1 MDMSYGEKSAW
12 VSLVTMGAAY
22 AWYFSKYGPALA
34 AGELVFGDIFG
45 ALIGLVILI
54 VIVEVILHVALG
66 LDIARSGADAEVTG
80 DERDALIEVRANSI
94 SSYVLGAGAITGIFC
109 AALQTPVVTAHVLL
123 LSLVAAETVKLVTQ
137 LVYYRRGI

>member
-12 VSLVTMGAAY
+12 VSLATMVAAY
-22 AWYFSKYGPALA
+22 AWYFSEYGPALA